1 MFQNKADV
9 EWSERTRNQALKNFY
24 IRRILCIFPLYFF
37 ALLIFP
43 RILVYPISDQ
53 LPYLY
58 TYTSNFRMAWLGH
71 GIDQYSHLWSLAVE
85 AQFYLL
91 FPLRIF
97 YTPWKYLK
105 GLISVMILTGV
116 ISRLLACAAGHNE
129 VYTKVI
135 TTSCLDSLG
144 LGAML
149 AYFSLYQKET
159 LLKWIGNKWFVG
171 FCLSLFSINLTIV
184 LTGDPAEDFPLLC
197 SIPLN
202 FFYSLCSC
210 LLIEIACFGS
220 LGGMTEKFLN
230 HPLIIYL
237 G

>member
-1 MFQNKADV
+1 
-9 EWSERTRNQALKNFY
+9 
-24 IRRILCIFPLYFF
+24 
-37 ALLIFP
+37 
-43 RILVYPISDQ
+43 
-53 LPYLY
+53 
-58 TYTSNFRMAWLGH
+58 MAWLGH

-144 LGAML
+144 LGAIL

-184 LTGDPAEDFPLLC
+184 LTGDPDEDVPLLC

-202 FFYSLCSC
+202 FFYSVCSC
-210 LLIEIACFGS
+210 LLIGIVCFGS

-230 HPLIIYL
+230 HPLMICLLYTSDAADERSSVDLGGRRIIKKKNSIRL
-237 G
+237 GSIKRVEEYNRNKYSSTVVYR

>member
-1 MFQNKADV
+1 M
-9 EWSERTRNQALKNFY
+9 
-24 IRRILCIFPLYFF
+24 
-37 ALLIFP
+37 
-43 RILVYPISDQ
+43 
-53 LPYLY
+53 
-58 TYTSNFRMAWLGH
+58 
-71 GIDQYSHLWSLAVE
+71 WSLAVE
-85 AQFYLL
+85 EQFYLL
-91 FPLRIF
+91 LPILIF
-97 YTPWKYLK
+97 YTPRKYLK

-116 ISRLLACAAGHNE
+116 ISRLLACAKRHNE

-144 LGAML
+144 LGAIL

-184 LTGDPAEDFPLLC
+184 LTGDPDEDFPLLC

-210 LLIEIACFGS
+210 LLIGIACFGS
-220 LGGMTEKFLN
+220 LGGMTEKIFN
-230 HPLIIYL
+230 HLLIIYL
-237 G
+237 RKISYSLYFFNNFSPAFSKGILAILNLPVTIFSKSIPEFHCESRTHNRSFDDHVAFS

>member
-1 MFQNKADV
+1 
-9 EWSERTRNQALKNFY
+9 
-24 IRRILCIFPLYFF
+24 
-37 ALLIFP
+37 
-43 RILVYPISDQ
+43 
-53 LPYLY
+53 
-58 TYTSNFRMAWLGH
+58 MAWLGH

-171 FCLSLFSINLTIV
+171 FYLSLFSINLIIH
-184 LTGDPAEDFPLLC
+184 LTGYAAEDFPLRC

-210 LLIEIACFGS
+210 LLIGIACFGS
-220 LGGMTEKFLN
+220 LGGMTEKIFN
-230 HPLIIYL
+230 HLLLIYL
-237 G
+237 RKISYSLYFFNNFSPAFSKGILAILNLPVTIFSKSIPEFHCESRTHNRSFDDHVAFS